1 MDGLVSVVF
10 MKCMYCG
17 ERLDRDRWKSHF
29 NAHKHYKI
37 NSCVRC
43 GKESRVDVNYEGS
56 GHEEWTGETSFL
68 NANESIDRLLRSER
82 KRVW

>member
-1 MDGLVSVVF
+1 

-17 ERLDRDRWKSHF
+17 KSLDKKSWKSHF

-37 NSCVRC
+37 NSCESC
-43 GKESRVDVNYEGS
+43 GKESRVDVEYGGS

-82 KRVW
+82 RRLWQK